1 MYTFLVVEDEQ
12 YVRDSVVFILSE
24 LNGGE
29 GVLSAE
35 NGAAALAVLEKTHID
50 AVITDIMMPVV
61 DGIALLKAVSKR
73 DEKIATAVL
82 SGYDDFDYIQ
92 NSMSCGAIDY
102 ILKPFERGD
111 IVKLYY
117 KLLRKIRSREA
128 LEREV
133 TGLLQRTN
141 EIKPYIRQR
150 YYFDLIGGRLSDA
163 AFDEMSA
170 FLGLHIKNIPLR
182 IALLEIDEGES
193 CIVASSS
200 EGHVGLYKVLEIMES
215 IIAQWPE
222 CDSFNVTNNTLAIV
236 WCPAGGAQD
245 AEELKAN
252 IGLLINELFD
262 VYKIVLNVG
271 ISMPVSGPK
280 DAGWADE
287 SARNA
292 LRHKLILGSG
302 QIFDEGVVNR
312 DQEVAILQFE
322 TMDIIESIWL
332 NKPETAKEQ
341 IKARFQSLRVAN
353 PTPRLSSIQL
363 FCYKLLVDCL
373 MELENECGTI
383 DELFTHWN
391 NGVFQQRFTDLSI
404 NEAENFFFRLT
415 DDICSEISRSRKNEF
430 KRTIARAKQM
440 IAARYEQEIG
450 IDSLA
455 KELHYS
461 KNYFGQLFKNE
472 TGMSVNEYINQ
483 VRIQKAKE
491 LLVRQQHRINE
502 VAEMVGFH
510 DQQYFAKVFK
520 RIVGCMPSDYVP

>member
-35 NGAAALAVLEKTHID
+35 NGAAALAILDRTHID
-50 AVITDIMMPVV
+50 AVITDIMMPIV

-133 TGLLQRTN
+133 LGLLQRTN

-163 AFDEMSA
+163 AFDEMST

-193 CIVASSS
+193 CIVASSN

-236 WCPAGGAQD
+236 WCPVGGAQD

-271 ISMPVSGPK
+271 VSMPVSGPK

-302 QIFDEGVVNR
+302 QIFDDGVVNR
-312 DQEVAILQFE
+312 DQEVAILQFD
-322 TMDIIESIWL
+322 TIDIIESIWI
-332 NKPETAKEQ
+332 NKPEAAKEL
-341 IKARFQSLRVAN
+341 IKTRFQAIRTAN
-353 PTPRLSSIQL
+353 PTPKLSSIQL
-363 FCYKLLVDCL
+363 FCYKMLVDCL

-404 NEAENFFFRLT
+404 NEAEHFFCRLT

-430 KRTIARAKQM
+430 KRTIARAKQ
-440 IAARYEQEIG
+440 IISARYEQDIG
-450 IDSLA
+450 IDLLA

>member
-1 MYTFLVVEDEQ
+1 MYIFLVVEDEQ
-12 YVRDSVVFILSE
+12 YVRDSVVFILTE
-24 LNGGE
+24 LNGGQ

-35 NGAAALAVLEKTHID
+35 NGASALAILDKTHVD
-50 AVITDIMMPVV
+50 AVITDIMMPVM
-61 DGIALLKAVSKR
+61 DGIELLKAVSKR

-128 LEREV
+128 LEREIS
-133 TGLLQRTN
+133 GLLQKTN

-163 AFDEMSA
+163 AFDEMSV

-182 IALLEIDEGES
+182 IALVEIDEGES
-193 CIVASSS
+193 SIVVSSS
-200 EGHVGLYKVLEIMES
+200 EGHVGLYKVLEIMEA
-215 IIAQWPE
+215 IIADWPE

-252 IGLLINELFD
+252 LGLLINELFD

-292 LRHKLILGSG
+292 LRQKLILGSG
-302 QIFDEGVVNR
+302 QIFDEGVINR
-312 DQEVAILQFE
+312 DQEIGILQFD
-322 TMDIIESIWL
+322 TLDIIESIWL
-332 NKPETAKEQ
+332 NKPETAKEL
-341 IKARFQSLRVAN
+341 IKARFQAIRTAGT
-353 PTPRLSSIQL
+353 PPRLSSIQL
-363 FCYKLLVDCL
+363 FCYKMLVDCL
-373 MELENECGTI
+373 MELENECGSI
-383 DELFTHWN
+383 DELFAHWN
-391 NGVFQQRFTDLSI
+391 KGIFQQRFSDLSI
-404 NEAENFFFRLT
+404 NEAENFFCKLAE
-415 DDICSEISRSRKNEF
+415 DICAEISRSRKNEF
-430 KRTIARAKQM
+430 KRTIARAKQ
-440 IAARYEQEIG
+440 IISARFDQEIG

-461 KNYFGQLFKNE
+461 KNYFGQLFKTE

-491 LLVRQQHRINE
+491 LLVHRQLRINE
-502 VAEMVGFH
+502 IAELVGFH

-520 RIVGCMPSDYVP
+520 RIVGCMPSDYIP